1 MSGEIRF
8 AAYCQP
14 ESNPM
19 KACVTEMLDLL
30 SYKSTVSFCVLIA
43 ISNCTANVAIILI
56 TNDIC
61 TKSCHRTRR
70 PPAVVQ
76 ILFFVP

>member
-8 AAYCQP
+8 AAYCHP

-30 SYKSTVSFCVLIA
+30 SYRYKSTISFCMLIA
-43 ISNCTANVAIILI
+43 ISNCTANAAIILI

-61 TKSCHRTRR
+61 TKSCNRTHR
-70 PPAVVQ
+70 PPAV
-76 ILFFVP
+76 